1 MRVLVYTLCAVIV
14 LTVVAFGQVNIEAS
28 RLPQNSEDGI
38 YITSELGYEVK
49 RGNTYVTEIKSK
61 LRTDYIKGKHHT
73 FLSARYE
80 YGASADQAF
89 KDAKYAHLRHTYMV
103 WKHIGV
109 EEFVQTQSREFNDL
123 KLRQLFGVG
132 SRFEMKSDM
141 LVFALGTGAML
152 EYEDL
157 AHSSSTEWVI
167 RSTNYVSARHKL
179 GEKDSPLQAYAIVYV
194 QPLISRMED
203 FRVLADIGLEYRV
216 FDILSIVNSFNAL
229 YDTQP
234 PIGVGR
240 FDLSNGLKLRI
251 AW

>member
-1 MRVLVYTLCAVIV
+1 MNTLVYALCTVIM

-28 RLPQNSEDGI
+28 RLPQNNEDGI

-49 RGNTYVTEIKSK
+49 RGNTHVTEIKSK
-61 LRTDYIKGKHHT
+61 LRTDYIRGKHHT

-89 KDAKYAHLRHTYMV
+89 KDAKYAHLRHTYMM

-132 SRFEMKSDM
+132 SRFEMQSET
-141 LVFALGTGAML
+141 LIFALGVGAML

-157 AHSSSTEWVI
+157 AHNPNTEWVT

-179 GEKDSPLQAYAIVYV
+179 GEKNSPLQVYAIVYV
-194 QPLISRMED
+194 QPLISKIND
-203 FRVLADIGLEYRV
+203 FRVLADVGLEYRV
-216 FDILSIVNSFNAL
+216 FDIFSIVNSFNTL

-234 PIGVGR
+234 PNGVGR
-240 FDLSNGLKLRI
+240 FDLSNGLKLRVS
-251 AW
+251 W